1 MAFHVHEIISIHIH
15 CRNPSLL
22 FIIVSL
28 PVPVVTDN
36 VALLVIDV
44 QNCFL
49 PTGTLPVTEGD
60 LVIPIINEIRQNYD
74 NIFSLVVFSQDWH
87 CDDHVSFASQ
97 HNGKNPYDTT
107 VLHYNSTGEK
117 FPKAVNKISIVYDS
131 IDHLFPSTN
140 KL

>member
-1 MAFHVHEIISIHIH
+1 MALHVHEIISIHIH
-15 CRNPSLL
+15 CRNPSFL

-74 NIFSLVVFSQDWH
+74 NLFSLVVFSQDWH

-107 VLHYNSTGEK
+107 VLHYNSTGEN
-117 FPKAVNKISIVYDS
+117 FPKAVNKISIVFDS
-131 IDHLFPSTN
+131 TDHLFPSTS
-140 KL
+140 K